1 MFSNLGARL
10 DRFSKTEV
18 ADVDGSSRLNC
29 TRDDGPRDGRENNI
43 SDGMFRIT
51 NRAYVDWSLRV

>member
-43 SDGMFRIT
+43 SDGKFRIT
-51 NRAYVDWSLRV
+51 NRAYVD

>member
-18 ADVDGSSRLNC
+18 VDVDGSSRLNC
-29 TRDDGPRDGRENNI
+29 TRDDGSRDGRENSI
-43 SDGMFRIT
+43 SDGKFRIT
-51 NRAYVDWSLRV
+51 NRAYVD